1 LCVCFVPNIA
11 IYQPQSA
18 DSLIQV
24 LAIFSQFRL
33 APHRYEF
40 AVGGGDLKE
49 SPWNDITCP
58 SLPPSTE
65 LFSTLPALKQRF
77 IDRN

>member
-24 LAIFSQFRL
+24 LAIFSQLRL
-33 APHRYEF
+33 ALQRYEF
-40 AVGGGDLKE
+40 AVWGGDLKE
-49 SPWNDITCP
+49 SPWNEHYLSII
-58 SLPPSTE
+58 
-65 LFSTLPALKQRF
+65 AAV
-77 IDRN
+77 N